1 MTDTAPP
8 RRSRRYADGVLGG
21 PTDTERAR
29 LAAMAAVCDPTT
41 IRVLGERGVGAGWRC
56 LEVGAGGGS
65 IAAWLADR
73 VTDATSDT
81 SDTADTADTADTS
94 DTSDTARAGHVV
106 ATDVDTRHLDGLAG
120 PHLTV
125 LRHDVTRDPAP
136 PGGPFDLIHAR
147 FVLEHL
153 PDREHVLDRLRGW
166 LKPAGVL
173 VVESIV
179 EFPLDSSPHPAFRQ
193 AMRSIGEVLAK
204 TIGTDSTWARGF
216 PAPLQTRGL
225 VDVGLSV
232 HLPTTGGAGASAQCW
247 ALTLTRLRPHIREL
261 NLADDDTLDDA
272 LDCLADPAFF
282 DLSFATAVAWGRA
295 PG

>member
-8 RRSRRYADGVLGG
+8 PRRYADDVLGG

-41 IRVLGERGVGAGWRC
+41 IRVLDERGVGVGWRC

-73 VTDATSDT
+73 VTG
-81 SDTADTADTADTS
+81 
-94 DTSDTARAGHVV
+94 AGHVV
-106 ATDVDTRHLDGLAG
+106 ATDVDIRHLDVLAG
-120 PHLTV
+120 PDLTV

-136 PGGPFDLIHAR
+136 AGGPFDLIHAR

-153 PDREHVLDRLRGW
+153 PDREYVLDRLRDW
-166 LKPAGVL
+166 LQPGGVL

-179 EFPLDSSPHPAFRQ
+179 KFPLDSSPHPAFRR
-193 AMRSIGEVLAK
+193 AMHSIDEALAR
-204 TIGTDSTWARGF
+204 TIGTDSAWARGF
-216 PAPLQTRGL
+216 PAPLQARGL
-225 VDVGLSV
+225 VDVGVSV

-261 NLADDDTLDDA
+261 GLADDDTLDEA
-272 LDCLADPAFF
+272 LAALADPAFF
-282 DLSFATAVAWGRA
+282 DLSFATAIAWGRA

>member
-1 MTDTAPP
+1 MTDTVPAQRP
-8 RRSRRYADGVLGG
+8 RRYSDDVLGG

-41 IRVLGERGVGAGWRC
+41 IRILDERGVSAGWRC

-65 IAAWLADR
+65 IAAWLAGR
-73 VTDATSDT
+73 VTGADSTDATDAAAEAA
-81 SDTADTADTADTS
+81 TA
-94 DTSDTARAGHVV
+94 ARAGHVV
-106 ATDVDTRHLDGLAG
+106 ATDVDTRHLEGLAG

-125 LRHDVTRDPAP
+125 LHHDVTRDPAP

-153 PDREHVLDRLRGW
+153 PDREQVLDRLRGW

-179 EFPLDSSPHPAFRQ
+179 GFPLDSSPHPAFRQ
-193 AMRSIGEVLAK
+193 AMRSIDEVLAK
-204 TIGTDSTWARGF
+204 TIGTDSAWARGF
-216 PAPLQTRGL
+216 PAPLQRRDL
-225 VDVGLSV
+225 VDVGVSV

-261 NLADDDTLDDA
+261 GLADDDTLDDA